1 MTSAAGFGLA
11 TIADD
16 GTVLDAWFPDPELG
30 AYSPSGT
37 TRLSADDVPDEFAAL
52 AGPDPDR
59 GVEVVAIRT
68 VTRRWPTSRPTPT
81 TPTCGC
87 T

>member
-11 TIADD
+11 TIAAD

-37 TRLSADDVPDEFAAL
+37 TVL
-52 AGPDPDR
+52 AGDEGGGDLGPACTECCAE
-59 GVEVVAIRT
+59 GTA
-68 VTRRWPTSRPTPT
+68 RRLPP
-81 TPTCGC
+81 
-87 T
+87 